1 MYFPLHLVSGQD
13 CIELVQE
20 NVDMFGL
27 KDQSWPQSDGCWA
40 ASSTVDA
47 FFAQV
52 TQNLV
57 TPLKNENETFHVST
71 FRGFVEFFANQ
82 TSIFRV
88 ILFRGF
94 VEFLVL
100 NKTSIFRVI
109 PYLAGV
115 SASMAQKVPNPR
127 AEWTNPG
134 NFT

>member
-71 FRGFVEFFANQ
+71 FRGFVEF
-82 TSIFRV
+82 I
-88 ILFRGF
+88 
-94 VEFLVL
+94 VL
-100 NKTSIFRVI
+100 NETSIFRVI